1 MENVKILMQC
11 IMLVAS
17 SSDFLMALRQMKP
30 KTARL
35 FTKAYW
41 IGAAATIGVMLFA

>member
-1 MENVKILMQC
+1 MEGSKVFMQC
-11 IMLVAS
+11 AMLAAS
-17 SSDFLMALRQMKP
+17 SSDFIMALRQMKP